1 LLQGI
6 EENRQRLI
14 FIDKSPDIASSNTM
28 SEDLEQLSVLT
39 LAEVSDCMVPTDA
52 TYPVDPQ
59 PPPRIHQRRLQYKA
73 LYHNYLPH
81 FARSRSTFLSDK
93 IDKLRTSDG
102 RTKATFSLSKP
113 SDSTSLQAAIS
124 LYTKLCQSDEVVN
137 YATQAKL
144 KNPDARCIYVP
155 KRFRVS
161 RDRLFGSMD
170 KEDKGLRVYQL
181 GVRSTTILPPLRGL
195 RMRGKG

>member
-1 LLQGI
+1 
-6 EENRQRLI
+6 
-14 FIDKSPDIASSNTM
+14 M

-39 LAEVSDCMVPTDA
+39 LAEVSACMCPADT
-52 TYPVDPQ
+52 TYHPDPQ
-59 PPPRIHQRRLQYKA
+59 PAPRVHQRRIQYKT
-73 LYHNYLPH
+73 LYHKSNLPH

-93 IDKLRTSDG
+93 IDQFHTSDG

-124 LYTKLCQSDEVVN
+124 LYTKLCQSDEVLT

-144 KNPDARCIYVP
+144 KNPNARCIYVP

-170 KEDKGLRVYQL
+170 KEDRGLRVYQL
-181 GVRSTTILPPLRGL
+181 GVRSTTILPPLRGM
-195 RMRGKG
+195 RMKG